1 VRTTIL
7 IPAFILVLAGVAF
20 AQPEPKAIKFAE
32 FWTTSQKAVQATMDS
47 YLEEFRKDPSAQGY
61 IITYGSPKA
70 IAARR
75 KQITSS
81 ITSMPEDLRLTF
93 VDGGFRRTVRTV
105 VWIVPAGAKP
115 PTP

>member
-1 VRTTIL
+1 VRTTFL
-7 IPAFILVLAGVAF
+7 IPAFILVLAGIAF

-32 FWTTSQKAVQATMDS
+32 IRTMSQKAIKATMDN
-47 YLEEFRKDPSAQGY
+47 YLEEFRRDSSAQGY

-70 IAARR
+70 ISARR

-115 PTP
+115 PIP